1 MDTKEVMRK
10 ALVAL
15 LSSGSYD
22 GLNKEQE
29 AVVVEFETELFK
41 SKIDELRESMPRE
54 EIKEVIHDWWQ
65 DYEIADKTED
75 NLLAYLEELK

>member
-75 NLLAYLEELK
+75 NLLAYLAELK